1 MSEAECKYIC
11 SRGLLKSCDY
21 YSRSIQSST
30 KYMINYPPLDEI
42 KNKKNPSIYV
52 CNTALPE
59 FINKFLNDIDFPF
72 VLVSGDSDVRVP
84 KDIK

>member
-42 KNKKNPSIYV
+42 KDKKIHQYMYV
-52 CNTALPE
+52 IQLCLNLL
-59 FINKFLNDIDFPF
+59 INF
-72 VLVSGDSDVRVP
+72 
-84 KDIK
+84 